1 MEFLTPIL
9 NYLWI
14 AAKEFM
20 LVLFLG
26 FMPYLFFAIIMQM
39 ITKFIRKRLAS
50 LLGEKLYIYLTCPG
64 VMIHELSHALF
75 CIIFGH
81 KIQEMKLFSPEN
93 DGTLGYVNHSYNP
106 KNPYQQIGNFFIGTG
121 PIWGGVLLLYVASY
135 FLLPEGILNLTNGLP
150 ETLKLFFNH
159 LISPEFWTNWQSYLW
174 LYIVLAVSSHITL
187 SQPDIQGALLG
198 SIFLISLIFLI
209 ELIVAWNNKINVEI
223 VKTLEN
229 IFFTILPILLFSLF
243 LTTIIA
249 IIVTIIPNIFPKKS
263 K

>member
-1 MEFLTPIL
+1 
-9 NYLWI
+9 
-14 AAKEFM
+14 
-20 LVLFLG
+20 
-26 FMPYLFFAIIMQM
+26 
-39 ITKFIRKRLAS
+39 
-50 LLGEKLYIYLTCPG
+50 
-64 VMIHELSHALF
+64 
-75 CIIFGH
+75 
-81 KIQEMKLFSPEN
+81 MKLFSPEN

-198 SIFLISLIFLI
+198 SIFLTNGFAEGCTSLEAVYIGK
-209 ELIVAWNNKINVEI
+209 N
-223 VKTLEN
+223 
-229 IFFTILPILLFSLF
+229 
-243 LTTIIA
+243 
-249 IIVTIIPNIFPKKS
+249 VTIDDGYYSSAFWYIAEYDSDYNVTKAPKFYVETGYS
-263 K
+263 YSYVYIVIGVYEIDSVETQLSLPDEYIVQNSNEAEFDAYVATLN